1 MGVAVTILIFI
12 GVLAVLILV
21 HELGH
26 FVTARLFGVRV
37 LEFGIGYPPRLVGI
51 RWGETLYSLN
61 LLPLGGFVRLEGE
74 EAPTSPRSLASKGIL
89 TRFTILIAGSAM
101 NALLPLVIFSAL
113 FMVPTPEVQGKVAVV
128 SVAPDSPA
136 AKAGLKPGDIILSI
150 DGHPIRNNGD
160 LSRLVRLN
168 LGRPTVWEVER
179 PTYLLTQPIG
189 GGGEFG
195 GGRPPVAKV
204 ERFTTVVTPRWRFP
218 EGQGPTGIL
227 VRVWEPQVVQR
238 SEPFWRAVPLG
249 AVRLWEVLILFRNE
263 VIRAIIGGSSFQFAG
278 PIGIAQATGEVA
290 QLGWMALLQWTAL
303 LSLNLAILN
312 VLPIP
317 MLDGGR
323 LLFLAIEF
331 VRRGKRISPQREGL
345 VHFIGFIVLLLFIVI
360 VSYFDIV
367 RLLRG
372 ENLIR

>member
-1 MGVAVTILIFI
+1 MITI
-12 GVLAVLILV
+12 VLFLVILVPLILV

-26 FVTARLFGVRV
+26 FLTARAFGIRV
-37 LEFGIGYPPRLVGI
+37 LEFGFGYPPRLLGFK
-51 RWGETLYSLN
+51 WGETIYSIN

-89 TRFTILIAGSAM
+89 TRFTVLVAGAGM
-101 NALLPLVIFSAL
+101 NALLPLVIFIAL
-113 FMVPTPEVQGKVAVV
+113 LMVPTLQVAGKVALV
-128 SVAPDSPA
+128 SVAPGSPA
-136 AKAGLKPGDIILSI
+136 ERAGLKPGDIVLSI

-160 LSRLVRLN
+160 LSTRVRLN

-179 PTYLLTQPIG
+179 PTYLLTQPFGGSGELG
-189 GGGEFG
+189 GGT
-195 GGRPPVAKV
+195 PPVVKV
-204 ERFTTVVTPRWRFP
+204 ERFTTVITPRWRSP
-218 EGQGPTGIL
+218 EGQGPTGIT
-227 VRVWEPQVVQR
+227 VRVLEPKVVKT
-238 SEPFWRAVPLG
+238 SLPIWKAVPQG

-263 VIRAIIGGSSFQFAG
+263 IIRAVIGASPVQFAG

-290 QLGWMALLQWTAL
+290 QLGWIALLQWTAL

-331 VRRGKRISPQREGL
+331 VRRGKRVSPQREGL
-345 VHFIGFIVLLLFIVI
+345 VHFIGFVVLMAFIAI
-360 VSYFDIV
+360 ISYFDIV
-367 RLLRG
+367 RLVRG
-372 ENLIR
+372 ESLLR